1 MSVTED
7 EKIQNVHFEEINASP
22 FLKPI
27 RMHFERIHGNQ
38 TKKMMWDLS
47 VEHDS
52 VACVIFHRPKNSLL
66 FVKQFRPPVFV
77 RRVRALQENVGKPL
91 NEIKFCDYP
100 LSIGMTIELCA
111 GLMDKAM
118 YSPLQ
123 TIHEEILE
131 ECGYKVPEN
140 KIKLIKQLV

>member
-1 MSVTED
+1 MTATEN
-7 EKIQNVHFEEINASP
+7 EKIRNVHFEEINASP

-27 RMHFERIHGNQ
+27 RMHFERIHGDQ

-52 VACVIFHRPKNSLL
+52 VACILFHRQKNALL

-77 RRVRALQENVGKPL
+77 RRVRALPENVGKPL
-91 NEIKFCDYP
+91 NEIKFCDYQ

-118 YSPLQ
+118 HSPLQ
-123 TIHEEILE
+123 TIQEEILE
-131 ECGYKVPEN
+131 ECGYNVPKN
-140 KIKLIKQLV
+140 KIKQIKQLM